1 MFRLLDCVT
10 KLLGM
15 PIGLQSVLSPLQTNW
30 VAYCCYAKVGLLGG

>member
-15 PIGLQSVLSPLQTNW
+15 PIGLQRTQNRLQTNW